1 MIKITNLLPSNVNAF
16 GFRTVNKCRNFLGKK
31 PLKDYTL
38 LTKIDK
44 TTINEKTKKMLSYS
58 VKNLPEDSVSFSYV
72 KVGKRSDSSFSRE
85 IISFFD
91 KSGNKTSIFRENGY
105 NVKKR
110 VYTLLNDF
118 ISTTKKIEES
128 VYVKNQPKK
137 KFYPK
142 VYNSIGKWQKKS
154 VEIQN
159 METYK
164 LTDISGNKKETNK
177 VLTKKIIY
185 DQTEKTETQK
195 IIFTNYPL
203 NHGFQPKSGKKS
215 AIAEV
220 TKQDGN
226 IFLSNVKTEGPLEL
240 DLSDEFLLYRFV
252 DPRTEDG
259 AKSLTKQLL
268 KQKGLT
274 PLDIKVNVVDIDTN
288 SIGSFSHIDRQIDYY
303 RKFITGQIRESIN
316 TIGHEVQHAYQ
327 HAQIGRLGAGN
338 TKYETD
344 ALMNFGPIKNI
355 NEIMEATKY
364 KLAKESYP
372 VKNKNADNPLYWDNY
387 LEVNAREAGENLKKL
402 YETNSNNEFFQRF
415 NF

>member
-16 GFRTVNKCRNFLGKK
+16 GFRTVNKCRNLLGKK

-44 TTINEKTKKMLSYS
+44 VTINEKIKKILSHS
-58 VKNLPEDSVSFSYV
+58 VKNLPKDTVSFSYV

-91 KSGNKTSIFRENGY
+91 KSGNKTSIFRENGF

-128 VYVKNQPKK
+128 VFITNKQNKK
-137 KFYPK
+137 SYSKF
-142 VYNSIGKWQKKS
+142 YNSIGNWQKKS

-159 METYK
+159 VETYK
-164 LTDISGNKKETNK
+164 LTDIAGNKKETNK

-185 DQTEKTETQK
+185 DQPGKIEKQK
-195 IIFTNYPL
+195 IVFTNYPL
-203 NHGFQPKSGKKS
+203 NHGFQSKAWKKS

-220 TKQDGN
+220 TKQDKN
-226 IFLSNVKTEGPLEL
+226 LLLSNVKTEGALKL

-259 AKSLTKQLL
+259 AKSLTKKILE
-268 KQKGLT
+268 QKGLT
-274 PLDIKVNVVDIDTN
+274 QLDIKVDVVDIDTN

-303 RKFITGQIRESIN
+303 RKFITGHIRDSID

-344 ALMNFGPIKNI
+344 ALKMFGPITDL
-355 NEIMEATKY
+355 NEIKEATKY
-364 KLAKESYP
+364 KLAKEIYP
-372 VKNKNADNPLYWDNY
+372 VKNKTADNPLYWDNY
-387 LEVNAREAGENLKKL
+387 LEIDAREAGEKLKKL